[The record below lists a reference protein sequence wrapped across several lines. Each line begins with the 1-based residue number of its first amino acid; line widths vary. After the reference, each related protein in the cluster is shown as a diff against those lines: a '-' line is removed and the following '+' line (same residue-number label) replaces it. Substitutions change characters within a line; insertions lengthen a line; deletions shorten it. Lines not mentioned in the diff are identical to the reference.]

1 VSRESKAECCDIL
14 IHMKNITD
22 HLAALSLTAWTGSLW
37 AIGYLAVPVLF
48 HAQPDRQLA
57 GMLAGEM
64 FTVSG
69 YLGLLFGSYLIFY
82 FARQSGRLREPK
94 IWIVAIMLLLTLI
107 IQFGIQP
114 VMSDLK
120 LQAAPLNVMDSSY
133 AARFKLLHGIS
144 SIAYLVESLLGL
156 LMVIKGYRPTLSP
169 AAP

>member
-1 VSRESKAECCDIL
+1 
-14 IHMKNITD
+14 MKNITD